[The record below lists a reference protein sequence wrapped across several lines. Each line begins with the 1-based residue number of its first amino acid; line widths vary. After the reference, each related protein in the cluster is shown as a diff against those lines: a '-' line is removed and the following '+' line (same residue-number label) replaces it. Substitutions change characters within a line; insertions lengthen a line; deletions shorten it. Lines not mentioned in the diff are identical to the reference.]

1 MTADAGRHRPAG
13 TAPYAPRA
21 ACRPGVRPKAV
32 TGLAL
37 AVTVV
42 AAPLLAACGTA
53 AGHGSAASIS
63 KTCTLVAAT
72 LSDGPNPGADPVGY
86 AEAQIGPLRQ
96 IHTSDPT
103 LRSEI
108 RDLASAYAEVFASDG
123 KSGSP
128 PRSVAAAAKKV
139 NASCPGAAS

>member
-1 MTADAGRHRPAG
+1 MTADADRYRPAG
-13 TAPYAPRA
+13 MGPYAPRA
-21 ACRPGVRPKAV
+21 ACRPGVRPMAV
-32 TGLAL
+32 PGLAI

-53 AGHGSAASIS
+53 AGHASAASIS
-63 KTCTLVAAT
+63 KTCTLVGAT
-72 LSDGPNPGADPVGY
+72 LSDGPNPGVDPVGH

-103 LRSEI
+103 LRSAI
-108 RDLASAYAEVFASDG
+108 RDLASGSAGVFASEG
-123 KSGSP
+123 KSGSAT
-128 PRSVAAAAKKV
+128 RSVAAAAKKV